1 MVANIAMGGYTDIH
15 LAAEHFSTENDEPFY
30 HCRYCKQ
37 LKGAEAEPV
46 SMVQP
51 KSWSYVGNGGITI
64 YQKMHFQAAGEQY
77 AKLKNVLMEHSE
89 DTAYK

>member
-46 SMVQP
+46 SMV
-51 KSWSYVGNGGITI
+51 
-64 YQKMHFQAAGEQY
+64 
-77 AKLKNVLMEHSE
+77 
-89 DTAYK
+89 